1 MLTLE
6 SLKSCTLCPHLC
18 GVDRFQRKGFC
29 KTSTKPLVSSV
40 FLHKGEEPVLS
51 GNVGVCNVFFAHCN
65 LQCVYCQNHQIS
77 CNAFVNESWERSVDD
92 VLNLITPILDSGVRI
107 LGFVSPTHQVVQM
120 VQIIEALHQKGY
132 FPTIVYNT
140 NCYERVEILKELEN
154 LVDVYLPDIKYV
166 NNSLGLR
173 YSGVSDYF
181 DVAKLALKEMNK
193 QKGTSLLLGDD
204 GLVEFGLIIRHLVL
218 PSHSA
223 ESVELL
229 NFLADEVSPRL
240 HLSLM
245 SQYYP
250 PSGLHLPNPI
260 NRVLTDEEYRTVLN
274 TMEALGFRGWAQS
287 MESADCYRPNFNSNE
302 PFSL

>member
-1 MLTLE
+1 MN
-6 SLKSCTLCPHLC
+6 
-18 GVDRFQRKGFC
+18 RFVSKGFC
-29 KTSTKPLVSSV
+29 KTSATLLVSSV

-77 CNAFVNESWERSVDD
+77 CNAFVSESWEKSV
-92 VLNLITPILDSGVRI
+92 VEVVNLITPLLDSGVRI

-120 VQIIEALHQKGY
+120 VEIIEALHQKGY

-140 NCYERVEILKELEN
+140 NCYESVDTLKELESV
-154 LVDVYLPDIKYV
+154 VDVYLPDFKYV
-166 NNSLGLR
+166 NNSLGIK

-181 DVAKLALKEMNK
+181 DVAKQALKEMYR

-204 GLVEFGLIIRHLVL
+204 GLAEFGLIIRHLVL
-218 PSHSA
+218 PSYSA

-229 NFLADEVSPRL
+229 EFLAYEFSPRL
-240 HLSLM
+240 HISLM

-250 PSGLHLPNPI
+250 PSGLHLPNSI
-260 NRVLTDEEYRTVLN
+260 NRVLSKEEYSKVLSK
-274 TMEALGFRGWAQS
+274 MEILGFRGWAQS
-287 MESADCYRPNFNSNE
+287 MESADCYRPNFNSNS
-302 PFSL
+302 PFSM

>member
-1 MLTLE
+1 LLTQE
-6 SLKSCTLCPHLC
+6 TLKFCTLCPHIC
-18 GVDRFQRKGFC
+18 GVNRFESKGFC
-29 KTSTKPLVSSV
+29 KSSDKPLVSSV

-77 CNAFVNESWERSVDD
+77 CNAFIDETWERSVND
-92 VLNLITPILDSGVRI
+92 VVNLITPILDSGVRI

-120 VQIIEALHQKGY
+120 VEIINVLHQKGY

-140 NCYERVEILKELEN
+140 NCYESVDTLKELESV
-154 LVDVYLPDIKYV
+154 VDVYLPDFKYT
-166 NNSLGLR
+166 NNDLGLR

-181 DVAKLALKEMNK
+181 DIAKLALKEMYR
-193 QKGTSLLLGDD
+193 QKGTSLLFGDD

-223 ESVELL
+223 ESVGFLD
-229 NFLADEVSPRL
+229 FLADEFSPRL
-240 HLSLM
+240 HISLM
-245 SQYYP
+245 SQFYP
-250 PSGLHLPNPI
+250 PSGLHLPNSI
-260 NRVLTDEEYRTVLN
+260 NRVLSKEEYIMVLN
-274 TMEALGFRGWAQS
+274 KMEVLCFRGWAQS
-287 MESADCYRPNFNSNE
+287 LESADCYRPNFNSNE

>member
-1 MLTLE
+1 
-6 SLKSCTLCPHLC
+6 
-18 GVDRFQRKGFC
+18 VDRFQRKGFC
-29 KTSTKPLVSSV
+29 KTRTKPLVSSV

-65 LQCVYCQNHQIS
+65 LQCVYCQNNQIS
-77 CNAFVNESWERSVDD
+77 CNDFVNESWERLVNDI
-92 VLNLITPILDSGVRI
+92 VNLITPILDSGVRI

-120 VQIIEALHQKGY
+120 VEIINALHQKGY

-140 NCYERVEILKELEN
+140 NYYESVDTLKELESV
-154 LVDVYLPDIKYV
+154 VDVYLPDFKYA

-181 DVAKLALKEMNK
+181 DVAKLALKEMYR

-229 NFLADEVSPRL
+229 EFLADEFSPRL
-240 HLSLM
+240 HISLM
-245 SQYYP
+245 SQYFP

-260 NRVLTDEEYRTVLN
+260 NRVLSKEEYSKVLN
-274 TMEALGFRGWAQS
+274 TMEVLGYRGWEQS
-287 MESADCYRPNFNSNE
+287 MESADCYRPYFNSNE

>member
-1 MLTLE
+1 MIQE
-6 SLKSCTLCPHLC
+6 SLKSCTLCPHFC
-18 GVDRFQRKGFC
+18 GVDRSQSKGFC
-29 KTSTKPLVSSV
+29 KTSAKPLVSSV

-51 GNVGVCNVFFAHCN
+51 GSVGVCNVFFAHCN

-77 CNAFVNESWERSVDD
+77 CNALINEIWEKSVND
-92 VLNLITPILDSGVRI
+92 VVNLITPILDCGVRV

-120 VQIIEALHQKGY
+120 VEIIDALHQKGY

-140 NCYERVEILKELEN
+140 NCYESVETLKELEN
-154 LVDVYLPDIKYV
+154 VVDVYLPDFKYV
-166 NNSLGLR
+166 NNSLGFQ

-181 DVAKLALKEMNK
+181 DVAKQALKEMYR

-218 PSHSA
+218 PNYSA

-229 NFLADEVSPRL
+229 NFLADEFSPRL
-240 HLSLM
+240 HVSLM

-250 PSGLHLPNPI
+250 PSDLYLPNSI
-260 NRVLTDEEYRTVLN
+260 NRVLSKEEYSKVLSK
-274 TMEALGFRGWAQS
+274 MEILGFRGWAQS
-287 MESADCYRPNFNSNE
+287 MESSDSYRPNFNSNE

>member
-1 MLTLE
+1 M
-6 SLKSCTLCPHLC
+6 
-18 GVDRFQRKGFC
+18 DRFQRKGFC

-65 LQCVYCQNHQIS
+65 LQCVYCQNNQIS
-77 CNAFVNESWERSVDD
+77 CNDFVNESWERLVNDI
-92 VLNLITPILDSGVRI
+92 VNLITPILDSGVRI

-120 VQIIEALHQKGY
+120 VEIINALHQKGY

-140 NCYERVEILKELEN
+140 NCYESVDTLKELESV
-154 LVDVYLPDIKYV
+154 VDVYLPDFKYA

-181 DVAKLALKEMNK
+181 DVAKLALKEMYR

-229 NFLADEVSPRL
+229 EFLADEFSPRL
-240 HLSLM
+240 HISLM
-245 SQYYP
+245 SQYFP

-260 NRVLTDEEYRTVLN
+260 NRVLSKEEYSKVLN
-274 TMEALGFRGWAQS
+274 TMEVLGYRGWEQS
-287 MESADCYRPNFNSNE
+287 MESADCYRPYFNSNE